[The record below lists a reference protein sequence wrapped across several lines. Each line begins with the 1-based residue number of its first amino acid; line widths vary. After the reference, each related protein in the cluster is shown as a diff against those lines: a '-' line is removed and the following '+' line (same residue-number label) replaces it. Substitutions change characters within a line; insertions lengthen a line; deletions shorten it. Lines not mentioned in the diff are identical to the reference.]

1 MTSFD
6 NVAFLEGHGPV
17 WVGDFVIYKMA
28 PYRVVHASRD
38 SITITNLW
46 KKDETHEIRAPF
58 TGVRICGVL
67 LEALKELFSAKDYG
81 GIAMMTMG
89 KFENPSLADGTILD
103 PGVLVAK
110 PEHPLLRVLFVYPG
124 NHHRKGVVFTRDI
137 LTGKGVKFHEI
148 DDVKAAD
155 LSSLCLA

>member
-1 MTSFD
+1 MESF
-6 NVAFLEGHGPV
+6 AFLEGYGPV

-46 KKDETHEIRAPF
+46 KKDETHEIGAPF
-58 TGVRICGVL
+58 TGVRIGGVFFEL
-67 LEALKELFSAKDYG
+67 LRELFAPEDYG
-81 GIAMMTMG
+81 EIAMMTVG
-89 KFENPSLADGTILD
+89 KFENPSLADGTVLD

-110 PEHPLLRVLFVYPG
+110 PEHPLLRVLFIYPG
-124 NHHRKGVVFTRDI
+124 NCHRKCVVFARDI

-155 LSSLCLA
+155 LSSLCLARK